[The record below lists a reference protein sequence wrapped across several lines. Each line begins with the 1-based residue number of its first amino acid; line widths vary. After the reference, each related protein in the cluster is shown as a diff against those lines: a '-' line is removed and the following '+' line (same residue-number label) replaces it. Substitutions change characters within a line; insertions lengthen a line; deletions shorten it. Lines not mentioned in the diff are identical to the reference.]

1 MAVCQPSPRGLPASS
16 VVRHNY
22 ACPLRWADLDAQGHV
37 NNVVFVD
44 YLQEARVDLSSRGP
58 QELAMSVL
66 GTQRLEYVAPLMFS
80 FDPVLVDVWVSAVS
94 TSSYTL
100 GYEVYRPG
108 ADGGRIVH
116 LRASSTLVAFD
127 FGTQRTRSLTEEERA
142 FLASYAEEVEVP
154 AEPFG
159 AARHE
164 ELGHYAV
171 KVRFS
176 DIDLA
181 GIVNNVKYLEYFQE
195 GRVQVLDRV
204 AQAAGIGVWPPVVL
218 ARQDVQYVS
227 PIRLRPEPYDA
238 WTWIERLG
246 NSSMVLGAEIR
257 DGDTVHARG
266 RFVAVFFDL
275 ATNRSA
281 QPPAELREALARLA
295 G

>member
-1 MAVCQPSPRGLPASS
+1 M
-16 VVRHNY
+16 RHTY

-44 YLQEARVDLSSRGP
+44 YLQEARVDLGSRGP
-58 QELAMSVL
+58 SELAMSVL
-66 GTQRLEYVAPLMFS
+66 GAQRLEYVAPLMFS
-80 FDPVLVDVWVSAVS
+80 FEPVLVDVWVSAVS

-100 GYEVYRPG
+100 GYEVHRTD
-108 ADGGRIVH
+108 ADGARTVF

-127 FGTQRTRSLTEEERA
+127 FEAQGTRPLTDEERA
-142 FLASYAEEVEVP
+142 FLATYAEDVEVP
-154 AEPFG
+154 AEAFG
-159 AARHE
+159 EARHE
-164 ELGHYAV
+164 ELGHYSV

-204 AQAAGIGVWPPVVL
+204 AQAAGIEGWPPVVL
-218 ARQDVQYVS
+218 ARQDVQYRS

-238 WTWIERLG
+238 WTWLERLG
-246 NSSMVLGAEIR
+246 NTSMVLGAEIR

-275 ATNRSA
+275 ETNRSA
-281 QPPAELREALARLA
+281 APPAELREALAGLA
-295 G
+295 P

>member
-1 MAVCQPSPRGLPASS
+1 M
-16 VVRHNY
+16 RHNY

-44 YLQEARVDLSSRGP
+44 YLQEARVDLASRGP
-58 QELAMSVL
+58 AELAGSVL
-66 GTQRLEYVAPLMFS
+66 GAQRLEYVAPLMFS
-80 FDPVLVDVWVSAVS
+80 FEPVLVDVWVSAVS

-100 GYEVYRPG
+100 GYEVHRTE
-108 ADGGRIVH
+108 ADGGRTVF

-127 FGTQRTRSLTEEERA
+127 FEAQRTRPLTDAERT
-142 FLASYAEEVEVP
+142 FLSTYAEDLEVP

-159 AARHE
+159 EARHE

-171 KVRFS
+171 TVRFS
-176 DIDLA
+176 DIDLG

-204 AQAAGIGVWPPVVL
+204 ARAAGIGGWPPVVL
-218 ARQDVQYVS
+218 ARQDVEYLS
-227 PIRLRPEPYDA
+227 PIRLRREPYDA
-238 WTWIERLG
+238 WTWVERVG
-246 NSSMVLGAEIR
+246 TSSMVLGAEIR
-257 DGDTVHARG
+257 DPSTGPGGAGGTVHARG

-281 QPPAELREALARLA
+281 RPPAALREALEALSPPSC
-295 G
+295 

>member
-1 MAVCQPSPRGLPASS
+1 M
-16 VVRHNY
+16 RHTY

-58 QELAMSVL
+58 DELAMAVL

-80 FDPVLVDVWVSAVS
+80 FEPVLVDVWVSAVS

-100 GYEVYRPG
+100 GYEVHRTD
-108 ADGGRIVH
+108 ADGGRTVF
-116 LRASSTLVAFD
+116 LRASSTLVAYD
-127 FGTQRTRSLTEEERA
+127 FGSQRSRALTDGERS
-142 FLASYAEEVEVP
+142 FLSSYAEEVEVP

-159 AARHE
+159 PARHE
-164 ELGHYAV
+164 EIGHYGV

-176 DIDLA
+176 DIDLG

-195 GRVQVLDRV
+195 GRIQVLDRV
-204 AQAAGIGVWPPVVL
+204 ARAAGIGGWPPVVL
-218 ARQDVQYVS
+218 ARQDVEYRS
-227 PIRLRPEPYDA
+227 PTRLRPEPYDA
-238 WTWIERLG
+238 WTWVERIG
-246 NSSMVLGAEIR
+246 NRSMVLGAEIR

-281 QPPAELREALARLA
+281 QPPAELHEALEALSPPSC
-295 G
+295 